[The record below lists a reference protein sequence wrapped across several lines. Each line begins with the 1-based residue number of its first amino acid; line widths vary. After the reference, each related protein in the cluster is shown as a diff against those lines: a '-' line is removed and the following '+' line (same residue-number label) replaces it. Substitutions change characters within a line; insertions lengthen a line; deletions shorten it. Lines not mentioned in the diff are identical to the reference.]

1 MGSFES
7 VTVLTTEERSDWY
20 RAVLGM
26 EAHYVFDPSET
37 DPLGSYLSNL
47 RIGRGSL
54 VVLDEAH
61 FLSAEML
68 LMGVKSYV
76 DDPRNAGSDMRLI
89 IVCPGRAAGDRLLA
103 YLTMYCQVFDII
115 CTQDC
120 IELAGQ
126 LEQLIR
132 TPNRRNDVL
141 PYMAGEVQAQAGVRA
156 ACSGRLGTGA
166 AESSIEVPA
175 GMRIKLIIEPVS
187 F

>member
-1 MGSFES
+1 MSSFES

-20 RAVLGM
+20 RAVFGM
-26 EAHYVFDPSET
+26 EAHYVYDPSKT
-37 DPLGSYLSNL
+37 DPLGAYLSNL

-54 VVLDEAH
+54 VILDEAH

-76 DDPRNAGSDMRLI
+76 DDPCNAESAMR
-89 IVCPGRAAGDRLLA
+89 IVVVCSGRQPGDRMLA

-115 CTQDC
+115 CAVEC
-120 IELAGQ
+120 IDLVDE

-141 PYMAGEVQAQAGVRA
+141 PYMAGEIAAQTAVRGACVNRRSESVA
-156 ACSGRLGTGA
+156 AST
-166 AESSIEVPA
+166 IEVPA
-175 GMRIKLIIEPVS
+175 GMRIKLIIEPVGV
-187 F
+187 